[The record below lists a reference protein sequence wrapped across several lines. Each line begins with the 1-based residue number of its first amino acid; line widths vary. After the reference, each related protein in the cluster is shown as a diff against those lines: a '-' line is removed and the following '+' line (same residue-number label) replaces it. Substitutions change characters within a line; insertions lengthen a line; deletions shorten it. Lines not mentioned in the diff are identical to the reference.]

1 MIVAV
6 LAHGQH
12 HHLIA
17 RLGQVGLVHVHAA
30 LGTVKGVLVGVALV
44 LRIAGRLAQRL
55 KECVKH
61 LLVLEVV
68 VVQDVAGIIGD
79 ACEEL
84 IGQLTARLIDVQHGV
99 VVELQ
104 RLAVALQA
112 AEHGPVGHVVAID
125 HRHGIAQ
132 VCLVIVGLDIQRTRL
147 VGHAV
152 QVAVQIIIVVIP
164 GAALGGLGALRQI
177 VALADGALGGVGN
190 LDEPEHVR
198 ILLLV
203 KADTFRQ
210 LDGFR
215 LHDDLLVLGVHLRF
229 LLFAAAHQHG
239 RAQRQQRHHKR
250 HSA

>member
-12 HHLIA
+12 HHLVA

-104 RLAVALQA
+104 RLAVALQT
-112 AEHGPVGHVVAID
+112 AEHGPVGHVVAVD
-125 HRHGIAQ
+125 HRHGVAE
-132 VCLVIVGLDIQRTRL
+132 VRLVVVRLDVQRAGLVGL
-147 VGHAV
+147 
-152 QVAVQIIIVVIP
+152 AVQIALQVVIVVIP
-164 GAALGGLGALRQI
+164 GAALSGLGTLRQI

-203 KADTFRQ
+203 KADAVRQ
-210 LDGFR
+210 LDGLR
-215 LHDDLLVLGVHLRF
+215 LHDDLILGVRFRF
-229 LLFAAAHQHG
+229 LLLAAAHQHG

>member
-12 HHLIA
+12 HHLVA

-84 IGQLTARLIDVQHGV
+84 IGQLTARLIDVHNGV

-112 AEHGPVGHVVAID
+112 AEHGPVGHVVAVD
-125 HRHGIAQ
+125 HRHGVAE
-132 VCLVIVGLDIQRTRL
+132 VRLVVVRLDVQRAGLVGL
-147 VGHAV
+147 
-152 QVAVQIIIVVIP
+152 AVQIALQVVIVVIP
-164 GAALGGLGALRQI
+164 GAALSGLGTLRQI
-177 VALADGALGGVGN
+177 VALADGALGGVGD

-198 ILLLV
+198 VLLLIE
-203 KADTFRQ
+203 ADAVRQ
-210 LDGFR
+210 LDGLR
-215 LHDDLLVLGVHLRF
+215 LHDDLILGVRFRF
-229 LLFAAAHQHG
+229 LLLAAAHQHG
-239 RAQRQQRHHKR
+239 RAQCQQRHHKR